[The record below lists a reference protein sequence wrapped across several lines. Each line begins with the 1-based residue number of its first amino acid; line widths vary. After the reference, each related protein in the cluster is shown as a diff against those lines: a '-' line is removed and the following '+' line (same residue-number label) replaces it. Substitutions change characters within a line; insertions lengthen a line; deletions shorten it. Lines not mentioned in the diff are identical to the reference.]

1 MPRSTH
7 AIGTL
12 SFALLMGLSACSV
25 NPQNSAV
32 PPATPHA
39 SEPPTAIGVPAATAF
54 DKGRSAVKPGL
65 ARQLNDLGKQLEAR
79 PTVRLLIVG
88 NGDEG
93 LSDAANRLLAQD
105 RALSVRDY
113 LLARG
118 ADITRLT
125 TEGKASGRQLELRIV
140 VPPSAR

>member
-1 MPRSTH
+1 MPR
-7 AIGTL
+7 L
-12 SFALLMGLSACSV
+12 SPALR
-25 NPQNSAV
+25 AV
-32 PPATPHA
+32 PPVLLLALAACSTPPRGGGAPPAPRA
-39 SEPPTAIGVPAATAF
+39 SDPPSSMEVPAVSAF

-65 ARQLNDLGKQLEAR
+65 ARQLNDLGKRLESR
-79 PTVRLLIVG
+79 PTFRVHIVG

-93 LSDAANRLLAQD
+93 RSDAANRMLALD

-125 TEGKASGRQLELRIV
+125 TEGKAGQRQLELRV
-140 VPPSAR
+140 VERK

>member
-1 MPRSTH
+1 MPH
-7 AIGTL
+7 L
-12 SFALLMGLSACSV
+12 SSALRAMPPVLLLALAACSSSPRGSGAPV
-25 NPQNSAV
+25 
-32 PPATPHA
+32 TPRA
-39 SEPPTAIGVPAATAF
+39 SDTPSSMEVPAASAF

-65 ARQLNDLGKQLEAR
+65 ARQLNDLGKRLESR
-79 PTVRLLIVG
+79 PTFRVHIVG

-93 LSDAANRLLAQD
+93 RSDAANRLLAQD

-125 TEGKASGRQLELRIV
+125 TEGKAGGRQLELRINEGK
-140 VPPSAR
+140 

>member
-1 MPRSTH
+1 MPR
-7 AIGTL
+7 L
-12 SFALLMGLSACSV
+12 LPALR
-25 NPQNSAV
+25 AV
-32 PPATPHA
+32 PPVLLMALAACSTPPRGSGAPATPRA
-39 SEPPTAIGVPAATAF
+39 GDPPPSMEVPAASAF

-65 ARQLNDLGKQLEAR
+65 ARQLNELGK
-79 PTVRLLIVG
+79 RLDTRSRLRVHIVG

-93 LSDAANRLLAQD
+93 RSDAANRLLALD

-125 TEGKASGRQLELRIV
+125 TEGKAGSRQLELRV
-140 VPPSAR
+140 SEGR